1 MILLL
6 AVVLI
11 AFSFSVYWLLGKYFS
26 IFKINIKS
34 LKFKIIR
41 GSVAVLLVFLG
52 FVFRILMLGLL
63 HLLAL
68 WGFTEIFKHT
78 FRRLI
83 HRHRETKPYEIIRKV
98 YKSGIAPILIIVILF
113 TYGYFNMNT
122 IRQTSYTVSSEKLH
136 NNYRIVF
143 ISDTHF
149 GTIHDADTLKETVN
163 EINELNP
170 DLVILG
176 GDIVEEGTDKTE
188 MYEAFE
194 ILGDLNSTYG
204 TYYVY
209 GNHDRQRYTNEP
221 EYTEWELADTIGKN
235 GIKILR
241 EEAVAISNDLL
252 LVGREDLGSKD
263 DRLQAEKLLVNIDNN
278 RFILVADHQPN
289 NVESNKEIGADLQIS
304 GHTHGGQ
311 ILPLGLFPFLY
322 NGCVYGKY
330 QTDNTT
336 IIVSSGFAGWGFPIR
351 TQGVSEYVVVELK
364 ANEKGLSH

>member
-11 AFSFSVYWLLGKYFS
+11 AFSFSVYWLLGKYFAL
-26 IFKINIKS
+26 FKIDIKS

-41 GSVAVLLVFLG
+41 GIVAVLLVVMG

-68 WGFTEIFKHT
+68 WGCVELFKRV

-83 HRHRETKPYEIIRKV
+83 ERHRETKPYEIVRKV
-98 YKSGIAPILIIVILF
+98 YKSGLVPILIIAILF
-113 TYGYFNMNT
+113 TYGYFNMGI
-122 IRQTSYTVSSEKLH
+122 IRQTTYTVSSEKLTSD
-136 NNYRIVF
+136 YRVVF

-149 GTIHDADTLKETVN
+149 GTIHDSDTLKETVKD
-163 EINELNP
+163 INKLNP

-176 GDIVEEGTDKTE
+176 GDIVEEGTDRTE

-221 EYTEWELADTIGKN
+221 AYSEWELSDAIGKN

-241 EEAVAISNDLL
+241 EESVTIGNDLL

-263 DRLQAEKLLVNIDNN
+263 DRLPADKLLEPNVQN

-311 ILPLGLFPFLY
+311 ILPLGLFTFLY
-322 NGCVYGKY
+322 NGYVYGEYK
-330 QTDNTT
+330 TDDCTV
-336 IIVSSGFAGWGFPIR
+336 IVSSGFAGWGFPIR
-351 TQGVSEYVVVELK
+351 TQGVSEYVVVDLQGK
-364 ANEKGLSH
+364 